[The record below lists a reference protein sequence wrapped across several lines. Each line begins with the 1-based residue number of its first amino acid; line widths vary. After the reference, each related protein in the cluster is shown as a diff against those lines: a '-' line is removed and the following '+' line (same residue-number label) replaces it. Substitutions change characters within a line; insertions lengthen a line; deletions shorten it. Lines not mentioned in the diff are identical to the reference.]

1 MPFLQAV
8 FCLKGFDDRSR
19 YFATSLFALIGFI
32 FCSAIFSAYPI
43 FSFAILALLSTVL
56 AFSTKRR
63 LRDAKLNKNW
73 QLVPAALLLLTGGLS
88 LIIGTSSSYYLL
100 ILPALSATL
109 LLTYPSR
116 NNQVNANYIFG
127 YYGPVDLAIYH
138 QKSTPLKSHSQR
150 IEPTLAAE
158 GANEHAY
165 VQESSPELVS
175 DSVPYTTNSKQVD
188 IGELIRLKFLNN
200 RKLQLAVIAS
210 VSLIFIAVFIS
221 SAINSLTQS
230 LPDVKEAET
239 QQTTKIQNQASNIF
253 SNKGQLLAMPDNFN
267 LYLST
272 FQGIIIHWQA
282 DQVESGELWSQATAT
297 GDESCQAIK
306 FNKGSSLRPL
316 NVLVENGSDYFASFS
331 PMDSNE
337 LVRALAFRGKFS
349 LCGYSFSLKGSQA
362 ALGKNNNYAH
372 YLDKSA

>member
-1 MPFLQAV
+1 M
-8 FCLKGFDDRSR
+8 
-19 YFATSLFALIGFI
+19 
-32 FCSAIFSAYPI
+32 
-43 FSFAILALLSTVL
+43 
-56 AFSTKRR
+56 TK
-63 LRDAKLNKNW
+63 
-73 QLVPAALLLLTGGLS
+73 
-88 LIIGTSSSYYLL
+88 
-100 ILPALSATL
+100 
-109 LLTYPSR
+109 
-116 NNQVNANYIFG
+116 
-127 YYGPVDLAIYH
+127 
-138 QKSTPLKSHSQR
+138 
-150 IEPTLAAE
+150 
-158 GANEHAY
+158 
-165 VQESSPELVS
+165 
-175 DSVPYTTNSKQVD
+175 
-188 IGELIRLKFLNN
+188 
-200 RKLQLAVIAS
+200 
-210 VSLIFIAVFIS
+210 
-221 SAINSLTQS
+221 S

-316 NVLVENGSDYFASFS
+316 NVLVENGSDYYASFS
-331 PMDSNE
+331 PMDSKE